1 MCLLK
6 EMYVDN
12 TNVRL
17 ANFNVRLQFFKLQ
30 KMNCRTGTTA
40 ILDCLLNLCYASY
53 RRKSNDA
60 EQRKCT

>member
-1 MCLLK
+1 
-6 EMYVDN
+6 MYLDN

-30 KMNCRTGTTA
+30 KMDGGTGATA

-53 RRKSNDA
+53 RRKSNVA
-60 EQRKCT
+60 EQRKYT